1 MKNNIICI
9 DLWNTIY
16 DSYNGFE
23 RNKYR
28 QRVLIDEL
36 DKTGTMILSDEF
48 DRAMKATWDFFEK
61 SWKEK
66 HITPSARECV
76 EFFWKYTGSSINEK
90 SIEVVTNAFEDSVL
104 VHKPKLIPDVE
115 DVLKELSKNFKLAI
129 ISDTGFSPGSILKQL
144 MLEDGID
151 KYFSAFS
158 FSNETGYSKPNET
171 AFMFAIKQLNG
182 DVKQS
187 THIGD
192 IEHTDVLG
200 AKQLGMNA
208 IRFTGS
214 ATEYTSSVNSKKT
227 DADFSSASWN
237 EIYDYIITYYNL

>member
-1 MKNNIICI
+1 MLSFFGNIQVHQLMK
-9 DLWNTIY
+9 
-16 DSYNGFE
+16 
-23 RNKYR
+23 
-28 QRVLIDEL
+28 
-36 DKTGTMILSDEF
+36 
-48 DRAMKATWDFFEK
+48 
-61 SWKEK
+61 
-66 HITPSARECV
+66 
-76 EFFWKYTGSSINEK
+76 K

-144 MLEDGID
+144 MLDDGID

-158 FSNETGYSKPNET
+158 FSNETGYSKPNKT